1 MSGRRD
7 QHKHAPALDI
17 SILVISQT
25 KGIRKNCPRNWL
37 WFIDKNYAQVKVSL
51 TEEHL
56 KSVFLRYDTD
66 GDGRLSNQE
75 LKDSFDSLGSRLPDW
90 RAWRCRC
97 YADLNGDGHITRQ
110 SSISLLNV
118 LSNTIICQEIDNYHL
133 NGFFLF
139 AEPGG
144 WECKLSFYLSSV
156 FRVFPR
162 QTCMNYAVSFYST
175 WSFLFC

>member
-1 MSGRRD
+1 MGRSNLPPTEA
-7 QHKHAPALDI
+7 KLASMDI

-97 YADLNGDGHITRQ
+97 YADLNGDGHIRRQ
-110 SSISLLNV
+110 R
-118 LSNTIICQEIDNYHL
+118 
-133 NGFFLF
+133 FFR
-139 AEPGG
+139 G
-144 WECKLSFYLSSV
+144 K
-156 FRVFPR
+156 RV
-162 QTCMNYAVSFYST
+162 
-175 WSFLFC
+175 